1 MEDKTVHEK
10 SNTQK
15 NEMLTPHQQIT
26 IHTLFKQGKEIKE
39 IAESLGVHRN
49 TVKNILQRGE
59 IREKQSREKHSS
71 FATYQKQIEDLL
83 SKKITRLRIWQILKD
98 EYAVE
103 AGYYAFCKYLKTQ
116 KKKQKKTAFVVQEN
130 EPGELAEVDFGYAG
144 LIPKGN
150 EQRGSRDTTLTKVW
164 FFIMT
169 LSYSRDAYYE
179 AVTDQKVETFIQC
192 HLNAFQY
199 FGGVPKEVKID
210 NLKSGI
216 LRNEQYSL
224 EYNQH
229 FLDFAYYA
237 NFVIKPCTPYT
248 PNQKGKVE
256 NGVGYVKKNFLG
268 GRNFTDLADF
278 KHQLKDWMHNVANV
292 RVHGTT
298 KQIPHEILLS
308 VERQAL
314 QPLPENPF
322 PQSVTL
328 RRKVKL
334 NCHIQYEANY
344 YSVPSAYV
352 GEMVD
357 VRKQANLLK
366 ISIPRDRVLSLN
378 DLHSSKEYQNIPET
392 NDVEIATHVISSK
405 VGTYVTNPHHFPEH
419 KIYSQTAFQQK
430 YEDKMKAVG
439 GYAHQFFTHVLLT
452 DKLSWQ
458 HTIRNVLGLVP
469 IYGTE
474 KVDKACKRALQYKA
488 VKFKVIKNICEK
500 NLEDVEIEPVLP
512 KPSHSEVSEI
522 DEADT
527 KKDHSLDRDLSYY
540 EQLTKTHN
548 KNGN

>member
-1 MEDKTVHEK
+1 MEDKLVHEK
-10 SNTQK
+10 SNTHG

-59 IREKQSREKHSS
+59 IRQKQERIKHSS
-71 FATYQKQIEDLL
+71 FATYQKQIEDFLT
-83 SKKITRLRIWQILKD
+83 KKITRLRIWQILKD
-98 EYAVE
+98 EYAIE
-103 AGYYAFCKYLKTQ
+103 AGYYAFCKYLKTV
-116 KKKQKKTAFVVQEN
+116 KKNERKVAFVVQEN

-144 LIPKGN
+144 LIPKGA

-229 FLDFAYYA
+229 FLDCAYYA
-237 NFVIKPCTPYT
+237 GFIIKPCTPYH

-268 GRNFTDLADF
+268 GRTFADLQDF
-278 KHQLKDWMHNVANV
+278 KHQLRDWMHNVANV
-292 RVHGTT
+292 RIHGTT

-314 QPLPENPF
+314 QPLPQNPF
-322 PQSVTL
+322 PTNVTL

-334 NCHIQYEANY
+334 NCHIQYDGNY
-344 YSVPSAYV
+344 YSVPSPYV

-357 VRKQANLLK
+357 VRKADNLLK
-366 ISIPRDRVLSLN
+366 ISIPRDRVVSLN
-378 DLHSSKEYQNIPET
+378 DLPNPKEYGNIPET
-392 NDVEIATHVISSK
+392 SEVEIATHIISAK
-405 VGTYVTNPHHFPEH
+405 VGTYITNPHHFPEH

-430 YEDKMKAVG
+430 YEDKMKNIGENVHA
-439 GYAHQFFTHVLLT
+439 FFTKVLLH
-452 DKLSWQ
+452 DKMSWQ
-458 HTIRNVLGLVP
+458 QTIRSVLGLVP
-469 IYGTE
+469 LYGKE
-474 KVDKACKRALQYKA
+474 KVDKACKRALQYNA
-488 VKFKVIKNICEK
+488 FKYRVIKNICEK
-500 NLEDVEIEPVLP
+500 GLENVEIDPTLP
-512 KPSHSEVSEI
+512 KT
-522 DEADT
+522 DT
-527 KKDHSLDRDLSYY
+527 KKDHGLDRDLSYY
-540 EQLTKTHN
+540 EKE
-548 KNGN
+548 NGN